1 MGGAS
6 VRVAPS
12 IVTHALP
19 DEAWLAPGFI
29 DVQVNGGGDVLFN
42 ADPTQATLLRIAAAH
57 RNFGTTSLLATLISD
72 TRETMG
78 AALEAVRVTP
88 SESGILG
95 IHFEGPFLSPQKP
108 GVHDPTKFRAP
119 CAEDI
124 ELLTSL
130 SGRPVLVTLAP
141 ELCRSALSPPSP
153 NPAYA
158 YPSVTRWRPTPR
170 QNVRSSSGLT
180 GFTHLFNAMRP
191 LSSREPGPIAAALES
206 ANA

>member
-1 MGGAS
+1 MRFPMRPGS
-6 VRVAPS
+6 
-12 IVTHALP
+12 LQ
-19 DEAWLAPGFI
+19 GFI

-124 ELLTSL
+124 DLLTSL

-141 ELCRSALSPPSP
+141 ECVSLTFIAALAKSGVRVSLGHSM
-153 NPAYA
+153 ATYA
-158 YPSVTRWRPTPR
+158 ETKRALE
-170 QNVRSSSGLT
+170 SGLT
-180 GFTHLFNAMRP
+180 GFYPSVQRDASSIEQGARP
-191 LSSREPGPIAAALES
+191 NRCCA
-206 ANA
+206 